1 MFTLIITDSSL
12 YSAQWDYQDDK
23 PVLFSLVKVKFHSA
37 LSSIRSKPDEIQND
51 LRTAISQVDE
61 INNVQGMTCNL
72 ILDGSLTEKDSI
84 NIGEI
89 SDKNDI
95 KYFLLWTLRKR
106 WGPQANLLS
115 FTFIPGKINYYY
127 FAFPRLIL
135 TQLNNI
141 LNESGLI
148 NISFQPIELIFQTKG
163 GENGILFKDGN
174 SDSLICFTKTGI
186 MSCKIVKRKNN
197 FVLTDII
204 GNAEDIM
211 TKVNDENYK
220 ILRAEE
226 IEENKFWKNR
236 KISQLTP
243 FQNVVTESIDMK
255 LKIPDRI
262 LNALDRSIIQYSN
275 GNNVD
280 YYLDPFINIMDQD
293 EPIKKIQSSQSEIDY
308 MKDKKEKFKNEK
320 PKETGSKWITV
331 LILIILTGLIMLK
344 NSDTENW
351 REELIKL
358 FHPTEN
364 FEKSKAQISNE
375 SRVHQFEPYVEY
387 NLSRA
392 ILNASF
398 FSFKKIELKNIVFL
412 SSSDNK
418 FTIISSTD
426 TLHHL
431 FSSSGLIEN
440 ERKLNDNRFQI
451 DLTLH
456 TEKTIPNSFIQT
468 IEDIISFFGK
478 NNSLTSHRK
487 LEKKV
492 SGKFIYDPLILSFS
506 DVKSPL
512 DVLVKMREL
521 GGNVLIRKIEY
532 TTLTDNRK
540 KSGLT
545 IYLSVIH
552 MD

>member
-1 MFTLIITDSSL
+1 
-12 YSAQWDYQDDK
+12 
-23 PVLFSLVKVKFHSA
+23 
-37 LSSIRSKPDEIQND
+37 
-51 LRTAISQVDE
+51 
-61 INNVQGMTCNL
+61 
-72 ILDGSLTEKDSI
+72 
-84 NIGEI
+84 
-89 SDKNDI
+89 
-95 KYFLLWTLRKR
+95 
-106 WGPQANLLS
+106 
-115 FTFIPGKINYYY
+115 
-127 FAFPRLIL
+127 
-135 TQLNNI
+135 
-141 LNESGLI
+141 
-148 NISFQPIELIFQTKG
+148 
-163 GENGILFKDGN
+163 
-174 SDSLICFTKTGI
+174 
-186 MSCKIVKRKNN
+186 
-197 FVLTDII
+197 
-204 GNAEDIM
+204 EDIT
-211 TKVNDENYK
+211 TKVNDENYT

-521 GGNVLIRKIEY
+521 GGNV
-532 TTLTDNRK
+532 
-540 KSGLT
+540 
-545 IYLSVIH
+545 
-552 MD
+552 